1 MIQLKKEIDG
11 PCGWVHRAT
20 VREKFKHDQKAI
32 RRMEAI
38 QWQQGTLLRLTSAV
52 TSPIKSRIRAEIGQ
66 LGSRT

>member
-1 MIQLKKEIDG
+1 MIQLKKEIEG
-11 PCGWVHRAT
+11 PCGWVLRAT

-38 QWQQGTLLRLTSAV
+38 QWQHGTPLRLTTAV
-52 TSPIKSRIRAEIGQ
+52 TSPINSRIWAEMRQ